1 MDYIM
6 AFLVILMGV
15 IPPIL
20 VGYWAYRQ
28 GLKGRREAIA
38 LRDEAI
44 EQVGALRK
52 AIDVMDARWERHM
65 DDIRDEMPTIEEIM
79 KAMPKVE
86 IPPFPEIPPYPK
98 VPTVDEI
105 VAALPPVR
113 IPEDQMESLKSSLKG
128 ILGNFVKQ
136 GIAGAEL
143 EIEGSKAERV
153 QQDPAAAFQGAIMT
167 KILKFLN
174 KD

>member
-6 AFLVILMGV
+6 AFLVIIMGV

-28 GLKGRREAIA
+28 GLKGRQEAMT

-44 EQVGALRK
+44 EQVEDMRDQYILISADLRK
-52 AIDVMDARWERHM
+52 AIDA
-65 DDIRDEMPTIEEIM
+65 IKI
-79 KAMPKVE
+79 
-86 IPPFPEIPPYPK
+86 PEIPPYPS

-113 IPEDQMESLKSSLKG
+113 IPEDQLESIKASIKG
-128 ILGNFVKQ
+128 ILGNFVKT
-136 GIAGAEL
+136 GIAGAEDH
-143 EIEGSKAERV
+143 IEGARAEMV
-153 QQDPAAAFQGAIMT
+153 QQDPASAFQGAILG